1 MDLRARP
8 KRNDMLFDII
18 GNLPEDLVAEVLSY
32 LPDMSDMRRLI
43 HWQTVSKTWR
53 RILHSPMTKVY
64 HQLLL
69 HNIHLRALLP
79 PPHYY
84 GSGHSFYS
92 YAVFRRALRADLAIR
107 KGNFRSATPQMYDA
121 CRGYVKEESYGAVDG
136 GPFFSDGFLV
146 WLERSSNLMTGG
158 KTIRVRYLDFSNV
171 NKTSAKQQPVSKSIF
186 VTQFERPGESETQL
200 GTVFKNTSNHWIA
213 MGYGSGIVAFWSF
226 MDKYITVMGLHESN
240 KILWK
245 LPLSALLPPPD
256 GGNLYIREIFCSK
269 DYLIISIS
277 RSATLQVFSMSSRK
291 RIHLINLRE
300 GYHNKETT
308 DFYYDTVASGNAEYA
323 AGIGDNRYFMYA
335 NTGPTTFYHNIIPSY
350 RETPSEFCFYC
361 WDLKPQSPDAE
372 SRYSWNDQ
380 PESLEAEELLSNI
393 PEPQFNIPIDPLA
406 SNQSISSADAPKPPR
421 YNPPLTFLRPMSRRS
436 INLSW
441 QNPIRFTSPKIKLN
455 TSTRELLF
463 YCPQRCH
470 PPHIYFR
477 FSYPDPPNPDPPKA
491 LRAEEV
497 PWCDSCMHDPYRHT
511 ARGYTP
517 ALRQDDSRFAR
528 LELEY
533 NTELIF
539 SDQSRWYRFALSPI
553 SVLRGGKSLCGAI
566 TGRKEH
572 RCRLQMLKPNP
583 PPHSLDD
590 GRKTSVGGGIPGE
603 MKAHWDVSMG
613 KKAPRGSAQRYA
625 NRVWVGGGWEGVA
638 VLFNGKFAVWR
649 WGDYEAEEEDV
660 FKEVAGTRRVFRRR
674 PRRQSWLPW
683 KA

>member
-1 MDLRARP
+1 MDLQVRSR
-8 KRNDMLFDII
+8 RNGMPFDIV

-69 HNIHLRALLP
+69 HNVHLRALLP

-84 GSGHSFYS
+84 GGGHSFYS
-92 YAVFRRALRADLAIR
+92 YAVFRRALRTDQAIR
-107 KGNFRSATPQMYDA
+107 KGNFRSATPHMYDA
-121 CRGYVKEESYGAVDG
+121 CRVFVKEESYGAVDG

-171 NKTSAKQQPVSKSIF
+171 NKKTSARQQPISKSIL

-200 GTVFKNTSNHWIA
+200 GTIFRNTSNHWIA

-226 MDKYITVMGLHESN
+226 MDKYITVMGLHGSS
-240 KILWK
+240 KLHWK

-256 GGNLYIREIFCSK
+256 GGNVYVREMFCSK
-269 DYLIISIS
+269 DYLVVSIS

-291 RIHLINLRE
+291 RIHLINLRK

-323 AGIGDNRYFMYA
+323 AGIGDNS
-335 NTGPTTFYHNIIPSY
+335 IIPSY
-350 RETPSEFCFYC
+350 RDTPSEFYFYC
-361 WDLKPQSPDAE
+361 WDLKPESPDTE
-372 SRYSWNDQ
+372 RRYSWNDQ

-393 PEPQFNIPIDPLA
+393 PEPQFGIPIDPLA
-406 SNQSISSADAPKPPR
+406 SNQSISSADAPKPPK
-421 YNPPLTFLRPMSRRS
+421 YNPPLTFLHPMSRHPIS
-436 INLSW
+436 LSW
-441 QNPIRFTSPKIKLN
+441 PSPIRFASPKIKLS

-463 YCPQRCH
+463 YCPQRCN

-477 FSYPDPPNPDPPKA
+477 FSYPDPPKA
-491 LRAEEV
+491 LRVEEK
-497 PWCDSCMHDPYRHT
+497 PWCDSRVHDQYHHT
-511 ARGYTP
+511 ARGYTH

-533 NTELIF
+533 NTELVF
-539 SDQSRWYRFALSPI
+539 SDQSRRYRFVLSPI

-566 TGRKEH
+566 TGGKEH

-583 PPHSLDD
+583 PSHALED
-590 GRKTSVGGGIPGE
+590 GRKASLGDLIPGE

-613 KKAPRGSAQRYA
+613 KKTPWGSAQRYA
-625 NRVWVGGGWEGVA
+625 NRVWVDGGWEGVA

-649 WGDYEAEEEDV
+649 WGDYEAEEENV
-660 FKEVAGTRRVFRRR
+660 FKEVAARRVLKRRS
-674 PRRQSWLPW
+674 RRQSCLPW